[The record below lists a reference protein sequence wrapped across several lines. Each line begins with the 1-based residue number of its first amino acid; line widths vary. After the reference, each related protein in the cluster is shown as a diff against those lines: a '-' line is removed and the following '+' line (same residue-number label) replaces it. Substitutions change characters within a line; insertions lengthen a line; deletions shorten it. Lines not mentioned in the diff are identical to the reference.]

1 MVKVIKDVLLRMNIS
16 LIKCRSQC
24 YGGCSTV
31 KSKKARVAKQIKD
44 IEEKAL
50 FTHCYIHALNL
61 TVGDAIKNSE
71 IIKKALETTHEIPK
85 LFKKSPKR
93 DVNLDAIENE
103 AKIISNSE
111 EDHTDTITLLS
122 PTRWT
127 VRVKS

>member
-16 LIKCRSQC
+16 LIKCSTQC

-44 IEEKAL
+44 IEKKAL

-61 TVGDAIKNSE
+61 NVGDAIKNSE
-71 IIKKALETTHEIPK
+71 IIKEALKTHEIPK
-85 LFKKSPKR
+85 LIKNSPKR
-93 DVNLDAIENE
+93 DAKLDAIENE
-103 AKIISNSE
+103 AKIISKSE
-111 EDHTDTITLLS
+111 EDHTETITLLS

-127 VRVKS
+127 VQVKS